1 MYMCIVTLC
10 TCTLIFITET
20 LHLADNVAINLGMD
34 SPLKRMTNI
43 ASLLPPLPAA
53 QNVLCY

>member
-1 MYMCIVTLC
+1 MCIVTLC
-10 TCTLIFITET
+10 ICTLTFITET
-20 LHLADNVAINLGMD
+20 LHLADYVAINLGMD

-43 ASLLPPLPAA
+43 ASLLSSLPAA